1 MGKMIGIRINLY
13 ENKITELNRTNF
25 KFELATKIQIRIKD
39 CHIIEKI
46 IELPQDKIG
55 ILYRRKY
62 NKCLFLIY
70 SSKTF
75 TMIKQFKFFFKDA
88 VKTEDNNLVL
98 SNEYNIYYYEL
109 IDKEY
114 KLIQEIQCY
123 KKEDEDFYYSR
134 FYRNHKDSIDSIHP
148 LKNGNLIVKN
158 GKEMK
163 IYKKDNGKF
172 IYYKTLKCEY
182 YIREIFEIKPN
193 IIVLFLTETLG
204 SGCEV
209 YGYNHYIS
217 LYNIQND
224 EQNIIGKSNEY
235 NDDDYDNEK
244 PFLKIGNH
252 LIAKYA
258 DRFDI
263 YDIDQ
268 NMKLINE
275 DDYEIIKIKR
285 WGSYI
290 EDKKLKNEIP
300 FEYFKE
306 ELKKDFILATK
317 NDGQAFVYQYEDKS
331 FKECQKFPFDL
342 KYKNIIKLKN
352 GKLIIYNKD
361 EIKVINGFY

>member
-1 MGKMIGIRINLY
+1 MEKLGVISINLY
-13 ENKITELNRTNF
+13 KNKITELNRTNF
-25 KFELATKIQIRIKD
+25 KFELATKIQIGIGD
-39 CHIIEKI
+39 SHFIEKI

-55 ILYRRKY
+55 ILYRREY

-123 KKEDEDFYYSR
+123 KKEDKDFYYSR
-134 FYRNHKDSIDSIHP
+134 FYRNYKVSIDSIHP

-182 YIREIFEIKPN
+182 YIQEIFEIKPN
-193 IIVLFLTETLG
+193 IIVLFLIEKLG
-204 SGCEV
+204 SGCLV

-217 LYNIQND
+217 LYNIQNG
-224 EQNIIGKSNEY
+224 EKNMIGKSNQY
-235 NDDDYDNEK
+235 NGDNDNKK

-252 LIAKYA
+252 FIAKYA
-258 DRFDI
+258 DGLDI
-263 YDIDQ
+263 YDIEQ

-275 DDYEIIKIKR
+275 DDYEIIKIEDLC
-285 WGSYI
+285 SYI

-300 FEYFKE
+300 FRYFKE
-306 ELKKDFILATK
+306 ELKNNFILAEK
-317 NDGQAFVYQYEDKS
+317 RDGQAFVYKYEVKS

-352 GKLIIYNKD
+352 DKLIIYYED
-361 EIKVINGFY
+361 EIKVINVFY